1 MDLFNSIFN
10 FDTFISQAVLEL
22 WITEVRSHT
31 VYSVIGIDIFLTNQ
45 NFVKRTVLLI
55 APLVFSSVVEPVQS

>member
-31 VYSVIGIDIFLTNQ
+31 VYYVIGIE
-45 NFVKRTVLLI
+45 LI
-55 APLVFSSVVEPVQS
+55 LN